1 MDHDKNVLALNQIKS
16 LVADFGFEVTI
27 SIVGSNGGDLWCI
40 GVDGQMMCH
49 AKFNSAVKAAGDYA
63 RGRQQ

>member
-27 SIVGSNGGDLWCI
+27 GIMGSNGGDLWYI
-40 GVDGQMMCH
+40 GVDGQKMLH
-49 AKFNSAVKAAGDYA
+49 KNFLSAVKAAGDYA